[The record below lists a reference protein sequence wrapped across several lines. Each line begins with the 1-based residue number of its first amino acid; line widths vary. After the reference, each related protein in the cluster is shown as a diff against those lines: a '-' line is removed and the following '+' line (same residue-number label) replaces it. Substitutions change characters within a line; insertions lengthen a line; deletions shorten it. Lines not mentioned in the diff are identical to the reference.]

1 MLKTLIKKQLLE
13 INKAFFV
20 DQVTGK
26 ALSKRKSAVKI
37 SLFVLLM
44 VFVSMIFV
52 APASLMCKPFCE
64 ANISWIYFT
73 IMGGIAIFFGVFG
86 SVFNTYSS
94 LYKTKD
100 NDLLISM
107 PIPVK
112 NIIVSRL
119 MGVYLMGLLYT
130 SMVMIP
136 TLIIYFINGKP
147 SFASVICSIILY
159 FLITVF
165 VLFLSCILGYLVAKL
180 TTKLK
185 NKSIITVVISLAFF
199 ILYYYIFF
207 QANKVIEDII
217 ANSQKYA
224 DSIKVYAYPFYL
236 MGKMGTGDILASL
249 VLTIAVIG
257 IFALE
262 YVIISRSFLKLV
274 ITSSGTKKQV
284 KKEFDVKSS
293 NVEVSL
299 LKRELKHFIS
309 SPVYMLNCGLGTILI
324 AAMGIYAIVKR
335 NSVNEIIPEGLN
347 KEMII
352 GILMI
357 GISALAT
364 MNDLTAP
371 SISLEGKNL
380 WIVRTLPINTFD
392 IIKAK
397 INMHMLLTVP
407 ELIFTSICLCACF
420 NLEWYY
426 YFAITFT
433 GIIFVLLVALIGIML
448 NLVSPNLNWTNEIV
462 VAKQSMS
469 VMVTL
474 FGGWI
479 YLLVYVGLYFLFARI
494 NASSAVLFI
503 YPIVNIVL
511 CVILIYVLKTW
522 GVKKL
527 EDLKV

>member
-165 VLFLSCILGYLVAKL
+165 
-180 TTKLK
+180 
-185 NKSIITVVISLAFF
+185 
-199 ILYYYIFF
+199 
-207 QANKVIEDII
+207 
-217 ANSQKYA
+217 
-224 DSIKVYAYPFYL
+224 
-236 MGKMGTGDILASL
+236 
-249 VLTIAVIG
+249 
-257 IFALE
+257 
-262 YVIISRSFLKLV
+262 
-274 ITSSGTKKQV
+274 
-284 KKEFDVKSS
+284 
-293 NVEVSL
+293 
-299 LKRELKHFIS
+299 
-309 SPVYMLNCGLGTILI
+309 ILI
-324 AAMGIYAIVKR
+324 MYFR
-335 NSVNEIIPEGLN
+335 
-347 KEMII
+347 
-352 GILMI
+352 
-357 GISALAT
+357 
-364 MNDLTAP
+364 
-371 SISLEGKNL
+371 
-380 WIVRTLPINTFD
+380 
-392 IIKAK
+392 
-397 INMHMLLTVP
+397 
-407 ELIFTSICLCACF
+407 IF
-420 NLEWYY
+420 
-426 YFAITFT
+426 
-433 GIIFVLLVALIGIML
+433 
-448 NLVSPNLNWTNEIV
+448 
-462 VAKQSMS
+462 
-469 VMVTL
+469 
-474 FGGWI
+474 
-479 YLLVYVGLYFLFARI
+479 
-494 NASSAVLFI
+494 SS
-503 YPIVNIVL
+503 
-511 CVILIYVLKTW
+511 
-522 GVKKL
+522 
-527 EDLKV
+527 